1 MLETGGGDVDRLRLI
16 DDAYGA
22 STDSWLRTA
31 GLREGLRVVEI
42 GCGSGNITRRLARAV
57 GPTGEVVGIDASA
70 SQIEQAE
77 RLVRASGLSN
87 VSFRVADA
95 ASPNLPPGS
104 FDLAYCRLVLMH
116 MVDPAAAIRSMRNL
130 VRPGGSVVCEEMD
143 LSRWL
148 CDPPSPAMER
158 CFALKLA
165 LGDLRGV
172 HFRIGPELH
181 RLFREAGF
189 AETHVA
195 SVFAISL
202 LDPFKR
208 STGLSLQSF
217 GPSLLEHGLVDV
229 EELDQLVSELLRL
242 ADDPN
247 TLVGLPMMFQAWAS
261 R

>member
-1 MLETGGGDVDRLRLI
+1 MLETGGGDVERLRLI
-16 DDAYGA
+16 DDAYGL
-22 STDSWLRTA
+22 STDSWLQTA
-31 GLREGLRVVEI
+31 GLREGMRVVEI

-57 GPTGEVVGIDASA
+57 GPTGEVVGIDLNA
-70 SQIEQAE
+70 SQVEQAE

-87 VSFRVADA
+87 VSFQIADA
-95 ASPNLPPGS
+95 AAPNLPQGS

-116 MVDPAAAIRSMRNL
+116 MVDPVAAIQSMRDL

-165 LGDLRGV
+165 LGELRGV

-181 RLFREAGF
+181 RMFREAGL
-189 AETHVA
+189 ADPHVA
-195 SVFAISL
+195 SIFAISL
-202 LDPFKR
+202 HDPFKR

-217 GPSLLEHGLVDV
+217 GASLFEHGLVGA
-229 EELDQLVSELLRL
+229 EELDQLVAELLRL
-242 ADDPN
+242 ADDPSI
-247 TLVGLPMMFQAWAS
+247 LVGLPMMFQAWA
-261 R
+261 RR